1 VFPVAPLS
9 SSKLVSADGPGDAN
23 IPDVLHGLYMSQT
36 LHVEQRL
43 PSASFASSAASAETH
58 TVHLILHFQHSLVSS
73 LQDLQSAAARSIAVV
88 FVFTKLFLVEDDSD
102 SISDGLGL
110 DTVSP
115 EVAAVSAAAVPPA
128 VDVPAVDVPAVD
140 VVSAVAVP
148 EVDVPSTLQ
157 HAATS
162 ATPLSTHGSD
172 AQSVPALVSS
182 YTLPCPQKP
191 SVVAIVLHFAATD
204 VDVVPEVV
212 PVVSALPADESSEDG
227 GGSWHSHNPFILGC
241 ACCAPKQSVHIDPI
255 SPFPVGAASQS
266 WSAI

>member
-1 VFPVAPLS
+1 M
-9 SSKLVSADGPGDAN
+9 SADGPGDAN

-43 PSASFASSAASAETH
+43 PSASFASSGRSLGGSGGGGPGGGGGAASAETH

-115 EVAAVSAAAVPPA
+115 EVAAVSAVAVPPA

-204 VDVVPEVV
+204 VDVDVVPEVV

-227 GGSWHSHNPFILGC
+227 GGSWHSHNPFIL
-241 ACCAPKQSVHIDPI
+241 
-255 SPFPVGAASQS
+255 
-266 WSAI
+266 